1 MFLTIFT
8 CTIILIFVTF
18 ILLLVGKRYQGTIFC
33 TFFYVKKN
41 LVSVWRAQIFFKLRT
56 RKIIFLFNRFS
67 DENIHCTSWCKFEIK
82 LSFHLN
88 IRIDIDI
95 PGYMSG
101 QLESSK
107 SGEWVQFTSLVHV
120 SGAQVQSTCLVN
132 FQVTCLIHLSRQH
145 IRLKCLVHMS
155 RLHDWS
161 TCQVHMPGSQLYIM
175 NIWKNC
181 YYFCFSLNF

>member
-18 ILLLVGKRYQGTIFC
+18 ILLLVGKSYQGTIFC

-67 DENIHCTSWCKFEIK
+67 DENIHRTSWCKFEIK

-101 QLESSK
+101 QLDSSK

-120 SGAQVQSTCLVN
+120 SGAQVQSTCRQLPGHMSDPLVKATH
-132 FQVTCLIHLSRQH
+132 QIKMSGTHVKATWLVHLSSSH
-145 IRLKCLVHMS
+145 ARLTIIHYEYMKKLLLFLFQS
-155 RLHDWS
+155 
-161 TCQVHMPGSQLYIM
+161 
-175 NIWKNC
+175 
-181 YYFCFSLNF
+181 